1 MSERAVSGILGL
13 FTRSWW
19 VVFLRGLVAIVFGI
33 LAFAW
38 PGVTLA
44 TLVLLFGGYVL
55 LDGIFSLFAAI
66 SGWRHREDRWLLL
79 LEGFIGIWAGTV
91 TFRTP
96 AITAVMLVL
105 FIAVW
110 AMATGV
116 LRIVAAI
123 RLRKEISGEVWLAF
137 SGLAS
142 VVFAFMIMLRPGA
155 GALALLWVI
164 AGYALVLGASLVM
177 LGIELRSLRTTS

>member
-66 SGWRHREDRWLLL
+66 SGWRHREDWWLLL
-79 LEGFIGIWAGTV
+79 LEGVIGIWAGTV
-91 TFRTP
+91 TLRTP

-155 GALALLWVI
+155 GALALVWMI

-177 LGIELRSLRTTS
+177 FGLELRSLRTTF

>member
-1 MSERAVSGILGL
+1 MSERAVSRILGL
-13 FTRSWW
+13 FARSWW

-38 PGVTLA
+38 PGVTLG

-55 LDGIFSLFAAI
+55 LDGLFFLFAAI

-79 LEGFIGIWAGTV
+79 LEGVIGIWAGTV
-91 TFRTP
+91 TLRTSP
-96 AITAVMLVL
+96 TTAVMLVL

-110 AMATGV
+110 VMATEF

-142 VVFAFMIMLRPGA
+142 VVFAFMIMLRPAA
-155 GALALLWVI
+155 GALALVGVI
-164 AGYALVLGASLVM
+164 AGYAFILGASLVM
-177 LGIELRSLRTTS
+177 LGLELRSLRTTS